1 LSNYKKEISA
11 DVLPLLDE
19 PALTLEKGDKE
30 EEVED
35 LSDEFDSSDSD
46 F

>member
-1 LSNYKKEISA
+1 LFFVALK
-11 DVLPLLDE
+11 
-19 PALTLEKGDKE
+19 PALTLEKEDKE
-30 EEVED
+30 EGVDD